1 MRARSS
7 TPLAW
12 VLLGLLCLLS
22 CLTNCSSCER
32 QAFIA
37 ELIEQKNSVQRDE
50 AKAQN
55 QWRDAASGER
65 FVLGD
70 GLRTGNHGQATL
82 KLPQDGRL
90 LVKSDTVVRF
100 VQSVNKQEAA
110 PEFDV
115 QQGELTV
122 ESGARR
128 LGVRTS
134 RGLVTVNK
142 DSTVRIRAEEDTTRF
157 DVEVGRVEYMLN
169 GAKQVAEAGGSFEVD
184 VLQVS
189 VEEEAAKNQA
199 ANKQTPPLTAVTD
212 ANAQDAKARA
222 EANAIASANA
232 FQESPASALLSL
244 PAGETS
250 TIHDPAPPI
259 DIAMTFDGCDEQI
272 ALELDH
278 LGQNKVLRFR
288 GQAEVRASLPRG
300 SFRYR
305 VRCLQDGK
313 PPGPVVRSGQL
324 KVLADAATRP
334 LPQTPVTVTADA
346 DGRRYTV
353 SYQNLL
359 PIITLRWPYA
369 PRASSYHL
377 MVQPAQ
383 GPQFGEDSA
392 QASIT
397 MQPGRLGEGL
407 HRFWFETPDH
417 KRSEIG
423 SLQVSFDFA
432 ARTAYL
438 TSPRDGE
445 TLQADSARF
454 SGGTLLGSLVH
465 VQGAPMKLD
474 SHGRFTTNVTI
485 PREQSGAVVRVQHP
499 STGIHY
505 YVRHLTR

>member
-1 MRARSS
+1 MKS
-7 TPLAW
+7 PLACA
-12 VLLGLLCLLS
+12 LLGLLCLLTCMTS
-22 CLTNCSSCER
+22 CSSCER

-37 ELIEQKNSVQRDE
+37 ELIEQHDSVQRDD

-55 QWRDAASGER
+55 QWRDAQGGER

-70 GLRTGNHGQATL
+70 GLRTGKTGQATL

-90 LVKSDTVVRF
+90 LVKSGTVVRF
-100 VQSVNKQEAA
+100 LQSVDKEEAA

-128 LGVRTS
+128 LGVRTA

-189 VEEEAAKNQA
+189 VEAEAAKNQA
-199 ANKQTPPLTAVTD
+199 ANKQNAPLTAVAD
-212 ANAQDAKARA
+212 ASSPDAKARA
-222 EANAIASANA
+222 EAAANV
-232 FQESPASALLSL
+232 FQESPTSAFFKV
-244 PAGETS
+244 PAGETA
-250 TIHDPAPPI
+250 TIHDPVPPT
-259 DIAMTFDGCDEQI
+259 DIAMTFDGCDEQVT
-272 ALELDH
+272 LELDH
-278 LGQNKVLRFR
+278 PGQSRVLRFR

-300 SFRYR
+300 SYRYR
-305 VRCLQDGK
+305 VRCLQEGK

-334 LPQTPVTVTADA
+334 LPQTPVTITADA

-377 MVQPAQ
+377 TVQPAQ
-383 GPQFGEDSA
+383 GAQFSEDSA
-392 QASIT
+392 QSSIT
-397 MQPGRLGEGL
+397 MQPGRLAEGV

-423 SLQVSFDFA
+423 SLQVSFDYA

-445 TLQADSARF
+445 ALQADSVRF

-465 VQGAPMKLD
+465 VQGAPMKMD
-474 SHGRFTTNVTI
+474 SHGRFSTNVTI
-485 PREQSGAVVRVQHP
+485 AQEQSGAVVRVQHP
-499 STGIHY
+499 STAIHY
-505 YVRHLTR
+505 NVRHLTR

>member
-1 MRARSS
+1 MKPRSS
-7 TPLAW
+7 TPLAC

-37 ELIEQKNSVQRDE
+37 ELIEQKNSVQRDD
-50 AKAQN
+50 AKAKN
-55 QWRDAASGER
+55 QWRTAASGER

-70 GLRTGNHGQATL
+70 GLRTGNGSQATL
-82 KLPQDGRL
+82 KLPQNGRL
-90 LVKSDTVVRF
+90 LVKSHTVVRF
-100 VQSVNKQEAA
+100 LESVDKQAAA

-122 ESGARR
+122 ESGART
-128 LGVRTS
+128 LGVRTA

-142 DSTVRIRAEEDTTRF
+142 DSTVRIRAEEDTTHF

-199 ANKQTPPLTAVTD
+199 ANKPTPPLTAVTD
-212 ANAQDAKARA
+212 ANALDAKARA
-222 EANAIASANA
+222 ETNANANV
-232 FQESPASALLSL
+232 FQESPASTLLTL
-244 PAGETS
+244 PAGESS
-250 TIHDPAPPI
+250 TIHDPLPPT
-259 DIAMTFDGCDEQI
+259 DIAMTFAGCDEQM
-272 ALELDH
+272 ALEVDH
-278 LGQNKVLRFR
+278 PGGKVLRFR

-300 SFRYR
+300 TFRYR
-305 VRCLQDGK
+305 LRCLQEGK
-313 PPGPVVRSGQL
+313 PVGPVVRSGQL

-334 LPQTPVTVTADA
+334 LPQTPVTITADA

-392 QASIT
+392 QPSIT

-438 TSPRDGE
+438 TSPRDSE
-445 TLQADSARF
+445 TLQADSVRF

-465 VQGAPMKLD
+465 VQGAAMKLD
-474 SHGRFTTNVTI
+474 SHGRFTTNVTVAQ
-485 PREQSGAVVRVQHP
+485 EQSGAVVRVQHP
-499 STGIHY
+499 SAGIHY
-505 YVRHLTR
+505 YVRHFRR

>member
-1 MRARSS
+1 
-7 TPLAW
+7 
-12 VLLGLLCLLS
+12 
-22 CLTNCSSCER
+22 
-32 QAFIA
+32 
-37 ELIEQKNSVQRDE
+37 
-50 AKAQN
+50 
-55 QWRDAASGER
+55 
-65 FVLGD
+65 
-70 GLRTGNHGQATL
+70 
-82 KLPQDGRL
+82 
-90 LVKSDTVVRF
+90 
-100 VQSVNKQEAA
+100 
-110 PEFDV
+110 
-115 QQGELTV
+115 
-122 ESGARR
+122 
-128 LGVRTS
+128 
-134 RGLVTVNK
+134 
-142 DSTVRIRAEEDTTRF
+142 
-157 DVEVGRVEYMLN
+157 MLN

-199 ANKQTPPLTAVTD
+199 ANKQTPPLTAVAD
-212 ANAQDAKARA
+212 ANALDTKARA
-222 EANAIASANA
+222 EANANV
-232 FQESPASALLSL
+232 FQESPTSALLTV

-250 TIHDPAPPI
+250 TIHDPLPPI
-259 DIAMTFDGCDEQI
+259 DIAMTFDGCDEQM

-278 LGQNKVLRFR
+278 LGHGKVLRFR

-305 VRCLQDGK
+305 LRCLQEGK

-334 LPQTPVTVTADA
+334 LPQTPVTITADA

-392 QASIT
+392 QSSIT

-445 TLQADSARF
+445 ALQADSVRF
-454 SGGTLLGSLVH
+454 SGGTLIGSLVH
-465 VQGAPMKLD
+465 VQGVPMKLD

-485 PREQSGAVVRVQHP
+485 GKEPSGAVVRVQHP